1 MWQTCSVFIV
11 AVKAVK
17 TLRLNTSAKNSV
29 LQALK
34 TTFEKGKHFAI
45 VKSFLCHLSS
55 PGSWNA
61 NLNSF
66 SLVCYPRRKLMFGTL
81 FLLLT
86 SFRYSLAKHGAQWWM
101 LLAILRQQKATYC
114 FTLASKMSTKSDCTY
129 KRLLQSATR
138 VFWQHYVPLACK
150 STYWI
155 MENPILLL
163 QLDQTFRNCAQTL
176 IYGRKYLSQD
186 VEESKCF
193 NGRQSTRG

>member
-1 MWQTCSVFIV
+1 MQNYTKLSQHDYRKYEDSLFGLRFQWDAANEKGHMSRQHLFNDSRGRKADFWRVHTRAQPKRQHRHCFQLGRTTFGGNTGGAESKRKFFWNSWMWQTCSVFIV

-17 TLRLNTSAKNSV
+17 TLHLNTSTKNSV

-86 SFRYSLAKHGAQWWM
+86 SFR
-101 LLAILRQQKATYC
+101 
-114 FTLASKMSTKSDCTY
+114 
-129 KRLLQSATR
+129 
-138 VFWQHYVPLACK
+138 
-150 STYWI
+150 
-155 MENPILLL
+155 
-163 QLDQTFRNCAQTL
+163 
-176 IYGRKYLSQD
+176 
-186 VEESKCF
+186 
-193 NGRQSTRG
+193 

>member
-1 MWQTCSVFIV
+1 MSRQHLFNDSRGRKGGLLKGAYQGSAQTSAPPLFPIRTYYIGRKHGGAESKRKFFWNSWMWQTCSVFIV

-17 TLRLNTSAKNSV
+17 TLRLNTSTKNSV

-55 PGSWNA
+55 PPGSWNA

-86 SFRYSLAKHGAQWWM
+86 SFR
-101 LLAILRQQKATYC
+101 
-114 FTLASKMSTKSDCTY
+114 
-129 KRLLQSATR
+129 
-138 VFWQHYVPLACK
+138 
-150 STYWI
+150 
-155 MENPILLL
+155 
-163 QLDQTFRNCAQTL
+163 
-176 IYGRKYLSQD
+176 
-186 VEESKCF
+186 
-193 NGRQSTRG
+193 